1 MFIIIRVP
9 SICVIVFID
18 TMILTF
24 VAMRNVRT
32 SGEKEIALGMSDEF
46 QVKATEKLLFGGYA
60 PKRVLFGGYAPKRVL
75 FGGYAP
81 KRVLFGGYAPKR
93 VNTT

>member
-24 VAMRNVRT
+24 VARRNVRT
-32 SGEKEIALGMSDEF
+32 SGEKETIELGMSDEF
-46 QVKATEKLLFGGYA
+46 QVKAKEKLLFGGYA
-60 PKRVLFGGYAPKRVL
+60 PKRVLFGGYAL
-75 FGGYAP
+75 
-81 KRVLFGGYAPKR
+81 KR